1 MLFRSERAAIPA
13 SFLYAIMRTESGF
26 DARAVSV
33 AGARGVIQLL
43 PSVARGVAR
52 LAGRP
57 ESDAERIF
65 EPEVAIDLGA
75 ALLGAERR
83 ELGSLLLAAA
93 AYNGGAPNVA
103 QWLTQFHALELERFI
118 ERIPFRETRDYVKR
132 VLAVEATYRGLQGG
146 ALELELPATLSP
158 PTGPLTHF
166 PVDE

>member
-1 MLFRSERAAIPA
+1 
-13 SFLYAIMRTESGF
+13 MRTESGF
-26 DARAVSV
+26 DPRAVSV
-33 AGARGVIQLL
+33 AGALGVIQLL
-43 PSVARGVAR
+43 PSAARGAAR

-65 EPEVAIDLGA
+65 EPEVALDLGA
-75 ALLGAERR
+75 ALLGAEKR

-103 QWLTQFHALELERFI
+103 SWLSEFRTLELELFI

-132 VLAVEATYRGLQGG
+132 VLAVEAVYRALAGG
-146 ALELELPATLSP
+146 ALVLDLPEALPAP
-158 PTGPLTHF
+158 PEHLTHF